1 MTFSISRF
9 SGWASP
15 PEHRVAS
22 SSSSP
27 TSFNSELVG
36 NVRQKHRATG
46 AFHSPRS
53 DVKFGS
59 VCNSIATNSWRNV
72 VRNPRVGRRQS
83 GGNPYVGT
91 VDGIRAEVDELRR
104 ERTAV
109 RQNESA
115 TRRGE

>member
-27 TSFNSELVG
+27 TSFNSVLVG

-72 VRNPRVGRRQS
+72 VRNRGVGPWRFGR
-83 GGNPYVGT
+83 NPYVGT
-91 VDGIRAEVDELRR
+91 ANGIRAEFDQLRR

-109 RQNESA
+109 RQNASG
-115 TRRGE
+115 RPG